1 MQVLV
6 DIDSSAPVSTKT
18 IAELSLQLP
27 VIKTAADVVTALGT
41 VADLVG
47 AGEMTPDE
55 GAALAAIF
63 ESKRRA
69 IETVDLEARLS
80 ALGQERK

>member
-1 MQVLV
+1 VLTSCCRGSGPSGRV
-6 DIDSSAPVSTKT
+6 ARC
-18 IAELSLQLP
+18 LSRCP

-47 AGEMTPDE
+47 AGAVTPDE
-55 GAALAAIF
+55 VAALAAIF

-80 ALGQERK
+80 ALEQERK